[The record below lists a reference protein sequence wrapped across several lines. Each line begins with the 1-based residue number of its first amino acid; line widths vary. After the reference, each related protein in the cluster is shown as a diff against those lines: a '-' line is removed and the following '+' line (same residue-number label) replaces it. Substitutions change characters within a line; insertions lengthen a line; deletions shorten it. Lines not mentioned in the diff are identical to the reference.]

1 MPHPHDCN
9 TRPGEFPTPPGGRNG
24 GAGFGPFFALLS
36 VTFLWGCGEGRDS
49 AASDTAGPNPFDA
62 DVAAEGL
69 RLGPPV
75 FDVAPAWSGPGLPF
89 PPADHPWDEV
99 RRERIGQLLGPAMER
114 AGVDAWVVF
123 VRENMND
130 PLARHV
136 GGENAGG
143 LAALLFFREADE
155 GVGAS
160 SAGVSSLALSP
171 GGEATALRDVG
182 LHDSVAVLSGQDAW
196 EAAARELR
204 SRDPGVI
211 AVNSSALAVADGL
224 THTQWGELTRALGP
238 QLTERLVSSEE
249 LVVQWLSVK
258 TDQEVEIMTRAAEI
272 TAALEM
278 EAYAR
283 VIPGETTDA
292 DVAQFLK
299 RRMAQLGVGDGW
311 SPDQNPNVNSGPD
324 RGHSHATD
332 RVIRPGDV
340 IQTDFGIRVWDV
352 WVTDIQRFAYVLA
365 PGETGPPE
373 HIQRYWEA
381 ARAGSRAAFAAMRPG
396 ATGQDVDRAQREVMD
411 EAGSLDVYWNTGHPV
426 GYWAHD
432 VGPSIGGAQR
442 GRSPSVHALR
452 PLLPGQVFAF
462 DGFFSWYLDGDP
474 PGDEFPAV
482 DPDRPTKL
490 ISVEEMA
497 VITEDGARWLVPP
510 QEEWVL
516 IPSR

>member
-1 MPHPHDCN
+1 MPHPAIL
-9 TRPGEFPTPPGGRNG
+9 RR
-24 GAGFGPFFALLS
+24 AGVGSSLALLS
-36 VTFLWGCGEGRDS
+36 TTFVWGCGDARAP
-49 AASDTAGPNPFDA
+49 AAPDPFDP

-69 RLGPPV
+69 RLGPPA
-75 FDVAPAWSGPGLPF
+75 FDVPPAWTGPGLPF
-89 PPADHPWDEV
+89 PPAEHPWDAV

-143 LAALLFFREADE
+143 LAALLFFREGDIRS
-155 GVGAS
+155 GAS
-160 SAGVSSLALSP
+160 SAGVFSLAFSP

-182 LHDSVAVLSGQDAW
+182 LHDSVAVLSGESAW

-204 SRDPGVI
+204 SRGPAVI
-211 AVNSSALAVADGL
+211 AVNSSGLAVADGL
-224 THTQWGELTRALGP
+224 THTQWGELTGALGP
-238 QLTERLVSSEE
+238 EFTGRLVSSEE

-258 TDQEVEIMTRAAEI
+258 TAQEVDIMTRAAEI
-272 TAALEM
+272 TAALEL

-292 DVAQFLK
+292 DVARFLK

-332 RVIRPGDV
+332 RVIQPGDV
-340 IQTDFGIRVWDV
+340 IQTDFGIRVWDM

-365 PGETGPPE
+365 PGATAPPAE
-373 HIQRYWEA
+373 IQRYWEA
-381 ARAGSRAAFAAMRPG
+381 ARSGSRAAFEAMRPG
-396 ATGQDVDRAQREVMD
+396 ATGQEVDRAQREVMD
-411 EAGSLDVYWNTGHPV
+411 AAGSLDVYWNTGHPV

-442 GRSPSVHALR
+442 GRSPSVHAQR

-474 PGDEFPAV
+474 PGDAFLAV
-482 DPDRPTKL
+482 DPERPTKL
-490 ISVEEMA
+490 ISVEEMV
-497 VITEDGARWLVPP
+497 VIADDGARWLVPP